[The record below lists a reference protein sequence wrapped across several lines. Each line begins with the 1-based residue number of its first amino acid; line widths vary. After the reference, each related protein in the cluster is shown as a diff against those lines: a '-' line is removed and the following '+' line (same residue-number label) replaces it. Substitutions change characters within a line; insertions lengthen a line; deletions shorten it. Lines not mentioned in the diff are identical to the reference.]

1 MLLSL
6 QKEQNK
12 KKQKKTTNKQT
23 NNQKNQ
29 QIQNTQKT
37 ATTYS
42 SPCLHHRWRCYQAIA
57 LNDQQVGP
65 TCLGAYSQSNLL
77 DRMLR
82 LHSYQP
88 CPQDYCTNV

>member
-6 QKEQNK
+6 RKKNKTKKQNK
-12 KKQKKTTNKQT
+12 TKTNKQT
-23 NNQKNQ
+23 NKQSNKP
-29 QIQNTQKT
+29 ITAKHTKT

-65 TCLGAYSQSNLL
+65 TFLALL
-77 DRMLR
+77 
-82 LHSYQP
+82 SP
-88 CPQDYCTNV
+88 

>member
-6 QKEQNK
+6 RKKPKQNK
-12 KKQKKTTNKQT
+12 TKQNKQT
-23 NNQKNQ
+23 NKQSNKP
-29 QIQNTQKT
+29 ITAKHTKT

-65 TCLGAYSQSNLL
+65 TSLALL
-77 DRMLR
+77 
-82 LHSYQP
+82 SP
-88 CPQDYCTNV
+88 

>member
-6 QKEQNK
+6 QKKQKN
-12 KKQKKTTNKQT
+12 KKQKNKTKKTTKKTNKQSNKPT
-23 NNQKNQ
+23 TTKH
-29 QIQNTQKT
+29 TKT

-65 TCLGAYSQSNLL
+65 TSLALL
-77 DRMLR
+77 T
-82 LHSYQP
+82 P
-88 CPQDYCTNV
+88 

>member
-6 QKEQNK
+6 QKKTKNN
-12 KKQKKTTNKQT
+12 KKQKSKKTKKQTNKQSNKPT
-23 NNQKNQ
+23 TTKH
-29 QIQNTQKT
+29 TKT

-65 TCLGAYSQSNLL
+65 TSLALL
-77 DRMLR
+77 
-82 LHSYQP
+82 SP
-88 CPQDYCTNV
+88 

>member
-6 QKEQNK
+6 RKKTKKTQNK
-12 KKQKKTTNKQT
+12 TKKTKQTNKQSNKPIT
-23 NNQKNQ
+23 AKH
-29 QIQNTQKT
+29 TKT

-65 TCLGAYSQSNLL
+65 TSLALL
-77 DRMLR
+77 
-82 LHSYQP
+82 SP
-88 CPQDYCTNV
+88 

>member
-6 QKEQNK
+6 QKK
-12 KKQKKTTNKQT
+12 KKKKITHTHTHTKKQRNKQSNKPT
-23 NNQKNQ
+23 TTKH
-29 QIQNTQKT
+29 TKT

-65 TCLGAYSQSNLL
+65 TSLCRTWENLKL
-77 DRMLR
+77 KG
-82 LHSYQP
+82 
-88 CPQDYCTNV
+88 T

>member
-12 KKQKKTTNKQT
+12 TKKKQKNKKTTTNKQT
-23 NNQKNQ
+23 NKQSNKP
-29 QIQNTQKT
+29 TTTKHTKT

-65 TCLGAYSQSNLL
+65 TSLALL
-77 DRMLR
+77 
-82 LHSYQP
+82 SP
-88 CPQDYCTNV
+88 

>member
-6 QKEQNK
+6 QKNNK
-12 KKQKKTTNKQT
+12 KKNNKKQTIKQTNKQSNEPT
-23 NNQKNQ
+23 TTKHK
-29 QIQNTQKT
+29 KT

-65 TCLGAYSQSNLL
+65 TSLALL
-77 DRMLR
+77 
-82 LHSYQP
+82 SP
-88 CPQDYCTNV
+88 

>member
-6 QKEQNK
+6 RK
-12 KKQKKTTNKQT
+12 KKQIKKQQKNKPTNKQSNKPIT
-23 NNQKNQ
+23 AKH
-29 QIQNTQKT
+29 TKT

-65 TCLGAYSQSNLL
+65 TSLALL
-77 DRMLR
+77 
-82 LHSYQP
+82 SP
-88 CPQDYCTNV
+88 